1 MKKLLAIAA
10 MATTLVSSASMVDW
24 SYVGVAAD
32 TGSSIYLYLGDSAPT
47 SFESVDALKAA
58 SVNTGKT
65 VVDVYNARSK
75 THTYNASGGAENDW
89 TAGDKFYYVL
99 VSSDNQTFYVDPS
112 AVTVAAGSIYEKG
125 SNSPG
130 SIDTTTASTSH
141 TYASFGGGGSSGGGE
156 GGGVPE
162 PTSGLLLLVGGA
174 MLALR
179 RKQK

>member
-24 SYVGVAAD
+24 SYVGAAAD
-32 TGSSIYLYLGDSAPT
+32 TGASIYLFLGDSAPT
-47 SFESVDALKAA
+47 SFENVDAIKAA
-58 SVNTGKT
+58 SIDTGKT
-65 VVDVYNARSK
+65 VTDVYNGRTK
-75 THTYNASGGAENDW
+75 THTYSATGSAENDW
-89 TAGDKFYYVL
+89 SAGDKFYYVL
-99 VSSDNQTFYVDPS
+99 VSSDESTFYVDPS
-112 AVTVAAGSIYEKG
+112 AATVAAGNIYEKG
-125 SNSPG
+125 SSG
-130 SIDTTTASTSH
+130 TGTLDTITASSSH
-141 TYASFGGGGSSGGGE
+141 TYGAF

>member
-24 SYVGVAAD
+24 QYVGAAAD
-32 TGSSIYLYLGDSAPT
+32 KDASIYLYLGDSAPT
-47 SFESVDALKAA
+47 TFADLDAVKAS

-65 VVDVYNARSK
+65 VVESTNPRSGAK
-75 THTYNASGGAENDW
+75 SYAGSGSAERAW

-99 VSSDNQTFYVDPS
+99 VSADESTFYVDPTG
-112 AVTVAAGSIYEKG
+112 VTVAAGRIYEKG
-125 SNSPG
+125 ANSPG
-130 SIDTTTASTSH
+130 TIATTTGSTTH
-141 TYASFGGGGSSGGGE
+141 TYAGFSGGGSGGGTDPL
-156 GGGVPE
+156 PE

-174 MLALR
+174 VLALR

>member
-10 MATTLVSSASMVDW
+10 VATSLASSAAMVDW
-24 SYVGVAAD
+24 GYVGTSAD
-32 TGSSIYLYLGDSAPT
+32 TGSSIYLFVGDTAPT
-47 SFESVDALKAA
+47 SFESVAALKAA

-65 VVDVYNARSK
+65 VVDSVNPRSGA
-75 THTYNASGGAENDW
+75 HSYIGSGSAESNW
-89 TAGDKFYYVL
+89 SAGDKFYYVL
-99 VSSDNQTFYVDPS
+99 VSADESTFYVDPTGVN
-112 AVTVAAGSIYEKG
+112 VTAANIYEKG
-125 SNSPG
+125 ERAGDQLNTNTG
-130 SIDTTTASTSH
+130 SSSH
-141 TYASFGGGGSSGGGE
+141 TYASFGGGSG

>member
-24 SYVGVAAD
+24 KYSGASAD
-32 TGSSIYLYLGDSAPT
+32 AGASIYLFVGATAPT
-47 SFESVDALKAA
+47 SFESLDALKNA
-58 SVNTGKT
+58 SINTGKT
-65 VVDVYNARSK
+65 VVDSVNPRS
-75 THTYNASGGAENDW
+75 GAHSYIGNGSAEYDW
-89 TAGDKFYYVL
+89 SAGDKFYYVL
-99 VSSDNQTFYVDPS
+99 VSSDNQTFYVDP
-112 AVTVAAGSIYEKG
+112 AAATVAAGNIYEKG
-125 SNSPG
+125 SSG
-130 SIDTTTASTSH
+130 TGTLDTSTSSTSH
-141 TYASFGGGGSSGGGE
+141 SYASFGGGSSG